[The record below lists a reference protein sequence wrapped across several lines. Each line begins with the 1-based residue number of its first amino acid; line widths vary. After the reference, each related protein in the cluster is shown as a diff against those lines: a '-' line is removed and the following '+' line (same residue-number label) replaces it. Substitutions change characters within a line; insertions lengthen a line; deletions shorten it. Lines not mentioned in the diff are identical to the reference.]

1 MLICPVR
8 ACQRALVRQ
17 TGRAVCAEG
26 HSFDIAKSG
35 YLNLLQPQER
45 RSKLPGDTALAVA
58 ARRRLHDRGVTAPLL
73 EAIQEFAEPSGHV
86 LDAGCGEGFY
96 SGSLSGVEAHGID
109 ISIPAIEAAA
119 KRYPLSEWIVGNA
132 DRFIPYADGSFKT
145 ILSITARMN
154 PREFSRVLQAGGKL
168 LVAVPAPDDLVELR
182 GESRDRVA
190 RTVADF
196 ALHFTL
202 LNHRRVTTA
211 ASLNSDAVQ
220 DVLRLIYRPHGSN
233 ASGAMRLTFSLDLLL
248 FQAARM
254 Q

>member
-1 MLICPVR
+1 M
-8 ACQRALVRQ
+8 RQ

-26 HSFDIAKSG
+26 HSFDIAKTG

-58 ARRRLHDRGVTAPLL
+58 ARRRLHDCGVTAPLR

-109 ISIPAIEAAA
+109 ISIPAVDAAA
-119 KRYPLSEWIVGNA
+119 KRYPLGEWIVGNA
-132 DRFIPYADGSFKT
+132 DRFIPYADGSFET

-154 PREFSRVLQAGGKL
+154 PREFSRVLQAEGKL
-168 LVAVPAPDDLVELR
+168 LVAVPAPYDLVELR
-182 GESRDRVA
+182 GESRDRVE
-190 RTVADF
+190 RTIADF
-196 ALHFTL
+196 APLFKL
-202 LNHRRVTTA
+202 VQQHRTSTVA
-211 ASLNSDAVQ
+211 ELDCDAVQ
-220 DVLRLIYRPHGSN
+220 DVLHLIYRPLRSAAPEG
-233 ASGAMRLTFSLDLLL
+233 MRLTFSLDLLL
-248 FQAARM
+248 FKAARM